1 MVAVSP
7 LAIVTYV
14 FASLLL
20 HIVEASPLGTFV
32 PRALNSDNGHGKGVS
47 LWVIKLIVIGS
58 SASPSC
64 PRIYRVFIASPAV
77 VLFLCALV
85 AFYLYRKCNLRAR
98 SQSTPLFISPSPIY
112 SMPVSSVVF
121 PAGRRF
127 GRVSRH
133 VSSASS
139 RSALTASSEG
149 AVGMSNIPR
158 RPSTAHV
165 KTKVTA
171 PTAGAR
177 PPFNHRTSL

>member
-1 MVAVSP
+1 MVAISP

-14 FASLLL
+14 FASFLL

-58 SASPSC
+58 
-64 PRIYRVFIASPAV
+64 I
-77 VLFLCALV
+77 LFLCALV

-133 VSSASS
+133 VSASS

-149 AVGMSNIPR
+149 GVGMSNIPR
-158 RPSTAHV
+158 RPSTAYT

-177 PPFNHRTSL
+177 PPSIHRTSL